1 MNTFAIWVS
10 LLTGLTTAL
19 GGVISVVFRHIS
31 DKAMS
36 VVLGF
41 AAGVM
46 LALSVLGMLP
56 EALEMHGF
64 WGTAVGFLLGGI
76 AMFCMDVAMGHSKE
90 CDHHH
95 DHAKHCDSY
104 LKTGLMIACGIC
116 LHNIPEGMLLGA
128 SFETEETFGIML
140 ALAIA
145 LHNIPA
151 GIGIA
156 MPLQLAEVEKPKII
170 LLTAGVGLTTLLGT
184 VLGLFFAGISARFVA
199 WLIGIAAG
207 AILYIVVD
215 ELLPEA
221 REKSNHWANVGIA
234 AGILLFLF
242 LETV

>member
-10 LLTGLTTAL
+10 LLTGLATAL
-19 GGVISVVFRHIS
+19 GGVVSVLFRSIS

-56 EALEMHGF
+56 EAMELHGF
-64 WGTAVGFLLGGI
+64 IGTAVGVLLGGV
-76 AMFCMDVAMGHSKE
+76 AMYCMDIAFGHSKE

-95 DHAKHCDSY
+95 DHAQHCESF

-116 LHNIPEGMLLGA
+116 LHNIPEGVLLGA
-128 SFETEETFGIML
+128 SFETEGAFGMML
-140 ALAIA
+140 SLAIA

-156 MPLQLAEVEKPKII
+156 VPLQLAGMAKGKII
-170 LLTAGVGLTTLLGT
+170 LLTAGVGFTTLLGT
-184 VLGLFFAGISARFVA
+184 LIGLFFAGVSQGFVA
-199 WLIGIAAG
+199 WMIGIAAG

-221 REKSNHWANVGIA
+221 RAKSNHWANVGIA
-234 AGILLFLF
+234 AGVLLFLF

>member
-1 MNTFAIWVS
+1 MNIFAIWVS
-10 LLTGLTTAL
+10 LFTGLTTAL
-19 GGVISVVFRHIS
+19 GGGLALLFHKIS

-56 EALEMHGF
+56 EAMELHGF
-64 WGTAVGFLLGGI
+64 WGTAVGFILGGI
-76 AMFCMDVAMGHSKE
+76 AMYGMDIALGHSKD
-90 CDHHH
+90 CHHHH
-95 DHAKHCDSY
+95 DHAQHCDSF

-128 SFETEETFGIML
+128 SFETEGAFGLML

-145 LHNIPA
+145 LHNVPA

-156 MPLQLAEVEKPKII
+156 MPLQLAGMSRVKII
-170 LLTAGVGLTTLLGT
+170 LLTAAVGLTTLLGT
-184 VLGLFFAGISARFVA
+184 FIGLFFAGISQRFVA
-199 WLIGIAAG
+199 WMIGIAAG

-221 REKSNHWANVGIA
+221 REKSNHWANVGVA
-234 AGILLFLF
+234 AGVLLFLF